1 MATDRSFVLLDSF
14 SSLQPSVECL
24 DSFDSLDLPESD
36 DRDRRSA
43 AESVSI
49 EIMDSFSSAN
59 TSFLASG
66 GIMDDYCC
74 SNADSDLQNVDQSSN
89 YLQVTST
96 PRKELQPL
104 AVELNETSWSRTAAT
119 NTKRI
124 KYMEGSPVNIMAY
137 SCIVITKP
145 YLLNVCMAI

>member
-1 MATDRSFVLLDSF
+1 MDTDRSFVLLDSF

-24 DSFDSLDLPESD
+24 DSFDSLDLPESGD
-36 DRDRRSA
+36 QARRSA

-59 TSFLASG
+59 TSFLGSG
-66 GIMDDYCC
+66 GIMDDNCC
-74 SNADSDLQNVDQSSN
+74 NLNADSDLQNADKSSN

-104 AVELNETSWSRTAAT
+104 MVELNETPWSRTAAT

-124 KYMEGSPVNIMAY
+124 KYMEGSQINTNPIWLIHVLFN
-137 SCIVITKP
+137 
-145 YLLNVCMAI
+145 